1 MTTDTDLKYAERELL
16 QEHQQREKILNEEFK
31 IWKKT
36 VPLLYDTV
44 HTHALDFP
52 ALSVQWLPS
61 YTVSEN
67 KNSVSVQFVY
77 GTNTSSLSQD
87 YLKLAQLEVPSTFAP
102 DFSTFATS
110 QSVPIPLSNAEGNS
124 FRVLSLW
131 KHPGE
136 INRVLVAPGGDRV
149 VTFDNAG
156 VIHLFDLKSA
166 AAPVDYAYHKSE
178 GYALE
183 WLTADRYLS
192 GANDA
197 QIALWDVSKPST
209 PIQLFKS
216 HAAAIN
222 NLALNRG
229 SSSLFG
235 SVSDDYSTQIHD
247 IRASGDGP
255 AIKVAN
261 SHIQNAI
268 AFHPDVATLYAT
280 AGKDN
285 TVNLYDLRSP
295 SQPFRQLF
303 GHNDSVIGVSWD
315 PENPT
320 GLSSWGLDK
329 RVITWTLDNL
339 EDEFVYPTSDSNSD
353 GPKRRLNK
361 SSDDPCLYFVH
372 GGHTNRINDV
382 SLHPRIKNLFVTV
395 GDDSLMEIWRPKTV
409 VLEDEPEDEEAEN
422 EEEKA
427 QQKDTEKD
435 DEKEDNNGEN
445 APEDDDEMR
454 DD

>member
-1 MTTDTDLKYAERELL
+1 MTTDSDLKYAERELL

-52 ALSVQWLPS
+52 ALSVQWLPD

-67 KNSVSVQFVY
+67 RNTISVQFLY

-102 DFSTFATS
+102 DFGSFS
-110 QSVPIPLSNAEGNS
+110 NSPSVPIPLSNGDGNS

-136 INRVLVAPGGDRV
+136 INRLLVAPGGDRV

-156 VIHLFDLKSA
+156 VIHLFDLKASN
-166 AAPVDYAYHKSE
+166 APVDYAYHKSE

-183 WLTADRYLS
+183 WLAADRFLS

-197 QIALWDVSKPST
+197 QVALWDVSKPST
-209 PIQLFKS
+209 PIQLFKTHS
-216 HAAAIN
+216 AAIN
-222 NLALNRG
+222 NLAHNKG
-229 SSSLFG
+229 SPALFG
-235 SVSDDYSTQIHD
+235 SISDDYSTQIHD
-247 IRASGDGP
+247 VRSSGDGP

-261 SHIQNAI
+261 SHIQNAM
-268 AFHPDVATLYAT
+268 AFHPDVATFYAT
-280 AGKDN
+280 GGKDN

-320 GLSSWGLDK
+320 GLVSWGLDK
-329 RVITWTLDNL
+329 RVITWNLDNL
-339 EDEFVYPTSDSNSD
+339 EDEFVYLTSDSSSE
-353 GPKRRLNK
+353 GSKRRLNK
-361 SSDDPCLYFVH
+361 NSDDPCLYFVH

-382 SLHPRIKNLFVTV
+382 SLHPWIKNLFVTV
-395 GDDSLMEIWRPKTV
+395 GDDSLLEIWRPKTV
-409 VLEDEPEDEEAEN
+409 NIDDEPEEEDADKE
-422 EEEKA
+422 EEEK
-427 QQKDTEKD
+427 
-435 DEKEDNNGEN
+435 DEKEEEKPEN

-454 DD
+454 D